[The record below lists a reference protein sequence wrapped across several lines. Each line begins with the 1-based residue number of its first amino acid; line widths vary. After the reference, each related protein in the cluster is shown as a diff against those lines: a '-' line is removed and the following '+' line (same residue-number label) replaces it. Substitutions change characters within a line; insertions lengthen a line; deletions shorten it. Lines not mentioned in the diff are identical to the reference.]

1 MKRQPTQES
10 EATLNKVLTCIVVG
24 LIAYVGIYQ
33 GSYKPLKKAWAIHG
47 LEKKMAEARTLK
59 DVKGSFQEM
68 LDTKSHIGNQEG
80 VVAVLEYIKVLIPH
94 FPKESDAIDLV
105 SYGESLATSKD
116 DVRQM
121 LGVANMYGVLYQT
134 HPDYT
139 EALAKREKWLLKVL
153 AITPQSPVALYSLF
167 DVYNAMGLGAA
178 EERNQV
184 AKTILILWP
193 SETRLEAYRYLTK

>member
-1 MKRQPTQES
+1 MKRRPLQES
-10 EATLNKVLTCIVVG
+10 EATLNKVLTCIVAG

-33 GSYKPLKKAWAIHG
+33 GSYRPLMKAWAIHG
-47 LEKKMAEARTLK
+47 LEKKMAEARTLQ
-59 DVKGSFQEM
+59 DVRSSLQEM
-68 LDTKSHIGNQEG
+68 LDVKSYVGNQEG
-80 VVAVLEYIKVLIPH
+80 IAATLEYIKVLVPH
-94 FPKESDAIDLV
+94 FPKESEAIELV

-121 LGVANMYGVLYQT
+121 LGVANMYGVLYQA

-153 AITPQSPVALYSLF
+153 TITPQSPVALYSLF

-184 AKTILILWP
+184 AKTILTLWP
-193 SETRLEAYRYLTK
+193 GETRLEAYRYLTK